1 MKTQQIVL
9 FAAVS
14 LTSLEVLLGSTH
26 PALANDCQAMMQ
38 DFIQYSKI
46 GGSGFRATVAATV
59 SSHSINPSYK
69 DAGFHSD
76 DITMTTA
83 GLVEYANG
91 ALDYSSDDSIQGIVP
106 LRWNT
111 STWSPIP
118 PGTRTPLSSS
128 PANSSGSIFPPQTII
143 NVPPPKQPFAPT
155 PQLTYRV
162 QITRTGVVTIATLIN
177 NKNFLGRAP
186 VTFQGICSKGVIT
199 GSANGDKFHTITLRR
214 ATRPV
219 IR

>member
-9 FAAVS
+9 LAAVS

-38 DFIQYSKI
+38 DFIQYSKA
-46 GGSGFRATVAATV
+46 GAYRSRPVAATV

-69 DAGFHSD
+69 DAGFSSE

-91 ALDYSSDDSIQGIVP
+91 ALDYSPDDSIQGIVP

-111 STWSPIP
+111 LTWSPIP

-162 QITRTGVVTIATLIN
+162 QITRTGVVTIATLVN

-186 VTFQGICSKGVIT
+186 VTFQGTCSKGVIT
-199 GSANGDKFHTITLRR
+199 GSTNGSKFHTITLRR
-214 ATRPV
+214 ATRTV